1 MVSSEFHVVRP
12 DPAQNRSAGDGV
24 AATTTSRMPALFLAH
39 GSPLNI
45 IERNAFTE
53 ALMQM
58 PRSLPR
64 PEGIVVISA
73 HWQTR
78 GTRVTCTEHPRTMH
92 DFTGFPDELYRI
104 GYPCPGSPDLA
115 HQIQDVLGL
124 SPASGDLE
132 RGLDHGAWS
141 VLHHMYP
148 EAFIP
153 VVQISLDV
161 SLTEVQRMAMGGRL
175 LPLRDQGILIIG
187 SGNVVHNLGLVD
199 FEHEQGRPY
208 AWAESFDGWVA
219 DCLATDRPGDLAKY
233 EKMAPSA
240 ELAVP
245 TNEHYIPLL
254 YIAGLRQ
261 PGEPIVT
268 LFKGFQNASLSMRC
282 VRVG

>member
-1 MVSSEFHVVRP
+1 MVSDELHVMTT
-12 DPAQNRSAGDGV
+12 DPTQNRPAGDGV
-24 AATTTSRMPALFLAH
+24 AAMTSSRMPALFLAH
-39 GSPLNI
+39 GSPMNI

-53 ALMQM
+53 ALTRM
-58 PRSLPR
+58 PHSLPR

-78 GTRVTCTEHPRTMH
+78 GTRVTCTEHPRTLH
-92 DFTGFPDELYRI
+92 DFVGFPDELYRI

-115 HQIQDVLGL
+115 RRVQDLLGL
-124 SPASGDLE
+124 DASSGDLQ

-148 EAFIP
+148 LAFTP
-153 VVQISLDV
+153 VVQLSLDV
-161 SLTEVQRMAMGGRL
+161 SLTGPQRMAMGRRL

-187 SGNVVHNLGLVD
+187 SGNIVHNLGLVD
-199 FEHEQGRPY
+199 FEDEAARPY
-208 AWAESFDGWVA
+208 AWAEVFDTWVA
-219 DCLATDRPGDLAKY
+219 GCLVSGRLDDLARY
-233 EKMAPSA
+233 EELAPSA

-254 YIAGLRQ
+254 TIAGLRQ
-261 PGEPIVT
+261 PDEPIVT
-268 LFKGFQNASLSMRC
+268 VFEGFQNASLSMRC

>member
-1 MVSSEFHVVRP
+1 MQELQEGR
-12 DPAQNRSAGDGV
+12 QNKMTG
-24 AATTTSRMPALFLAH
+24 RMPALFLAH
-39 GSPLNI
+39 GSPMNI
-45 IERNAFTE
+45 VERNTFTK
-53 ALMQM
+53 ALTQM
-58 PRSLPR
+58 PRNLPH
-64 PEGIVVISA
+64 PEGIIVISA

-78 GTRVTCTEHPRTMH
+78 GTRVTGAEHPRTMH
-92 DFTGFPDELYRI
+92 DFIGFPEDLYRI

-115 HQIQDVLGL
+115 HRIQDLLGL
-124 SPASGDLE
+124 APASFDQE

-148 EAFIP
+148 LAYIP

-161 SLTEVQRMAMGGRL
+161 SLTAIQRMEMGRRL
-175 LPLRDQGILIIG
+175 LPLRDEGILIIG

-199 FEHEQGRPY
+199 FEDEQGKPY
-208 AWAESFDGWVA
+208 AWAEAFDGWVA
-219 DCLATDRPGDLAKY
+219 GCLASERLEDLAKY
-233 EKMAPSA
+233 QEMAPSA

-245 TNEHYIPLL
+245 TNEHYIPLM

-261 PGEPIVT
+261 PDEPIVT